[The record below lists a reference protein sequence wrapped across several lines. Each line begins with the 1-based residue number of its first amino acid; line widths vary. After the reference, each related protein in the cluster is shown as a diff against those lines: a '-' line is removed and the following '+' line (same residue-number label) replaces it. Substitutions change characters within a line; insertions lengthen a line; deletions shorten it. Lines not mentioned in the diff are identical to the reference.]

1 MALVEVRRLT
11 GADLPAL
18 GVEVDRAR
26 AAGEFRASSDA
37 DSEFFAKS
45 VAVDPALVT
54 AAFDGDNLV
63 GFVSPEF
70 KLAVVRP
77 DRRRQGIGRALV
89 EGGLEA
95 ERARDRADLILGALP
110 GDGAARAFLVATG
123 FSFHSNLWDLG
134 LPRDAAVDEPRWP
147 SGVIARPFDRTR
159 DVKPWIDLFN
169 TAFADHATPLQIDAS
184 MVIAGLDDPALD
196 DADTE
201 VLEDAANGELVAFC
215 ATAPIRGAAGVGHHA
230 EIWTIGVRPDR
241 QGEGLGRQLL
251 RWGVGYL
258 RGIGV
263 PDVSLSVNAR
273 NERALA
279 LYENEGFVRSRTR
292 ERWARPVAAAESNR
306 TAG

>member
-1 MALVEVRRLT
+1 VALVEVRRLT

-37 DSEFFAKS
+37 DAEFFAKS

-54 AAFDGDNLV
+54 AAFDGGDLV

-95 ERARDRADLILGALP
+95 ERARDRDDLILGALP

-123 FSFHSNLWDLG
+123 FSFHSNLWDLD

-147 SGVIARPFDRTR
+147 PGVIARPFDRTR
-159 DVKPWIDLFN
+159 DVEPWIALFN
-169 TAFADHATPLQIDAS
+169 TAFADHATPLQLDAS
-184 MVIAGLDDPALD
+184 FVTAGLDDPALD

-201 VLEDAANGELVAFC
+201 VLEDAANGELVGFC
-215 ATAPIRGAAGVGHHA
+215 ATAPIRGAAGVAHHA
-230 EIWTIGVRPDR
+230 EIWTVGVRPDR

-258 RGIGV
+258 RRIGV

-292 ERWARPVAAAESNR
+292 ERWARPVAAES
-306 TAG
+306 TGTSG

>member
-1 MALVEVRRLT
+1 VAAVEVRRLT

-18 GVEVDRAR
+18 AVEADRAR

-37 DSEFFAKS
+37 DAEFFLKS
-45 VAVDPALVT
+45 IALDPALVT
-54 AAFDGDNLV
+54 GAFDGSDLV

-89 EGGLEA
+89 EGGIEA
-95 ERARDRADLILGALP
+95 ERARDRPDLILGALP
-110 GDGAARAFLVATG
+110 GDVAAKAFLAAAG
-123 FSFHSNLWDLG
+123 LAFHSMLWDLD
-134 LPRDAAVDEPRWP
+134 LPPDAAVDEPRWP
-147 SGVIARPFDRTR
+147 SGLAARPFDRTR
-159 DVKPWIDLFN
+159 DVEPWIALFN

-184 MVIAGLDDPALD
+184 FITAGLDDPALD

-201 VLEDAANGELVAFC
+201 VLEDAAARELVGFC
-215 ATAPIRGAAGVGHHA
+215 ATAPIRRDGGVVDHA

-251 RWGVGYL
+251 RWGVRYL
-258 RGIGV
+258 RAIGV
-263 PDVSLSVNAR
+263 PHVSLSVNGR

-279 LYENEGFVRSRTR
+279 LYESEGFVRSRTR
-292 ERWARPVAAAESNR
+292 ERWARPVPALGGELIR
-306 TAG
+306 

>member
-37 DSEFFAKS
+37 DAEFFAKS

-54 AAFDGDNLV
+54 AAFDGGDLV

-95 ERARDRADLILGALP
+95 ERARDRDDLILGALP

-123 FSFHSNLWDLG
+123 FSFHSNLWDLD

-147 SGVIARPFDRTR
+147 PGVIARPFDRTR
-159 DVKPWIDLFN
+159 DVEPWIALFN
-169 TAFADHATPLQIDAS
+169 TAFADHATPLQLDAS
-184 MVIAGLDDPALD
+184 FVTAGLDDPALD

-201 VLEDAANGELVAFC
+201 VLEDAANGELVGFC
-215 ATAPIRGAAGVGHHA
+215 ATAPIRGAAGVAHHA
-230 EIWTIGVRPDR
+230 EIWTVGVRPDR

-258 RGIGV
+258 RRIGV

-292 ERWARPVAAAESNR
+292 ERWARPVAAES
-306 TAG
+306 TGTSG